1 MKIWLSLLCLLCLL
15 IGTLTVNAAPP
26 GEQKFP
32 PSSDSYQ
39 DQSIRSLSG
48 KLVGRVQQEPF
59 NAAATIIFFLAIT
72 HTFLASRFQK
82 IAHQYDVKVREIAKV
97 DSGHDTRLD
106 REWDRLL
113 FRAQFFHFMG
123 EIEAVFGIWLVPLV
137 IAIVIFHGWSA
148 MISYV
153 GHANMAEAVFV
164 VVIMAMASSLPI
176 LRLAEN
182 AIARIAALG
191 RGTPTIWWLSIL
203 TIGPILGSF
212 ITEPAAMTI
221 SALLLRHRFYN
232 LQPGV
237 RLKYATLGL
246 LFVNISLGGT
256 LTHFA
261 APPVVMVSSKWARG
275 FLFMLQNFGW
285 KVGRR
290 DPALKWP
297 IPAGLS
303 KGAGRPRYAVAS
315 KRDQSGTARSSLVHH
330 IHSSALSN
338 LDSGQFALP
347 GPAHFRVSFLPGVC
361 YRYPTKSA
369 SDCAPTVSSG
379 RFFSGIT
386 RDPRRSAGMVDHP
399 GTRQSHG
406 TANDDWLHDINR
418 I

>member
-1 MKIWLSLLCLLCLL
+1 VRRSYKAPTTSTFFSSTKGAITGRAVFNFSTFVATFCRITMKIWLSLLCLLCLL

-39 DQSIRSLSG
+39 DQSIPSLSG

-182 AIARIAALG
+182 AIVE
-191 RGTPTIWWLSIL
+191 S
-203 TIGPILGSF
+203 
-212 ITEPAAMTI
+212 
-221 SALLLRHRFYN
+221 RH
-232 LQPGV
+232 
-237 RLKYATLGL
+237 
-246 LFVNISLGGT
+246 S
-256 LTHFA
+256 
-261 APPVVMVSSKWARG
+261 
-275 FLFMLQNFGW
+275 
-285 KVGRR
+285 
-290 DPALKWP
+290 D
-297 IPAGLS
+297 
-303 KGAGRPRYAVAS
+303 AV
-315 KRDQSGTARSSLVHH
+315 
-330 IHSSALSN
+330 
-338 LDSGQFALP
+338 
-347 GPAHFRVSFLPGVC
+347 
-361 YRYPTKSA
+361 
-369 SDCAPTVSSG
+369 
-379 RFFSGIT
+379 
-386 RDPRRSAGMVDHP
+386 PRRYGGCPS
-399 GTRQSHG
+399 
-406 TANDDWLHDINR
+406 
-418 I
+418 